1 MWMRAMFAAAVA
13 VLALAGN
20 AQALDLVIA
29 RSTTDGL
36 AVSRLAANGA
46 PLAAVLQDDAS
57 DIAPQ
62 GVAFS
67 ADGTRV
73 YVGRE

>member
-1 MWMRAMFAAAVA
+1 MGMRTVFVAAVA
-13 VLALAGN
+13 LLALAGN

-29 RSTTDGL
+29 RATTDGL

-57 DIAPQ
+57 NVVPQ

-73 YVGRE
+73 